1 MAADI
6 CRETLLIGIEAIG
19 YPHPATQLTH
29 VETIGTHMS
38 TGTADGDASP
48 RITVTEDA
56 VSEALALLEG
66 EDMDTAVA
74 GLRLFVQQGGCA
86 GLSYGMRF
94 DDEPESDDTVF
105 EHDGLRVFVDPA
117 SLKYI
122 GGSVL
127 DYEGGLQGAGFH
139 VENPNVVS
147 ECGCG
152 ESFRT

>member
-1 MAADI
+1 MSG
-6 CRETLLIGIEAIG
+6 T
-19 YPHPATQLTH
+19 ATQADADETA
-29 VETIGTHMS
+29 VE
-38 TGTADGDASP
+38 
-48 RITVTEDA
+48 
-56 VSEALALLEG
+56 VSQEAATEALDLMDGEG
-66 EDMDTAVA
+66 MDTDVG

-94 DDEPESDDTVF
+94 DHEPEDDDTVT
-105 EHDGLRVFVDPA
+105 EHHGLRIFVDPA
-117 SLKYI
+117 SMNYI

-127 DYEGGLQGAGFH
+127 ELEGGLQGAGFN

>member
-1 MAADI
+1 
-6 CRETLLIGIEAIG
+6 
-19 YPHPATQLTH
+19 
-29 VETIGTHMS
+29 MS